1 MALPNEMSRD
11 ASITKCPLKAAVA
24 INFWTFLKITQAG
37 EIVDKPV
44 RFLKFYKNLKSLLL
58 YSRRSY
64 FKRPTEFFVSEI
76 SDTTAIIN

>member
-1 MALPNEMSRD
+1 MYMLQMALPNEMSRD

-44 RFLKFYKNLKSLLL
+44 RFLKFYKNLK
-58 YSRRSY
+58 
-64 FKRPTEFFVSEI
+64 FEKI
-76 SDTTAIIN
+76 SHILRYIIYRFPVASIF